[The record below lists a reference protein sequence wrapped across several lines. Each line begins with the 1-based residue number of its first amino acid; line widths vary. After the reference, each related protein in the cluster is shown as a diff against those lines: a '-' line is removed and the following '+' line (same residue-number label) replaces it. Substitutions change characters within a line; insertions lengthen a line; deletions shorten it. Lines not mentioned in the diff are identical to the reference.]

1 MKTSET
7 ASRSET
13 PLSQDLLHA
22 ARYYLGGRK
31 GLIALAV
38 VIAIA
43 GAALNWSW
51 LMAAGFVPLLLGA
64 LPCLAMCALGLC
76 MNKMSGKSCSART
89 DAIKSGAAGASPS
102 PQVLPATA
110 ASVEGIEPLRDTS
123 ARSED
128 RTAADG
134 KTADF
139 VQTPTPT
146 PDERK

>member
-1 MKTSET
+1 MKASET
-7 ASRSET
+7 ARAPET
-13 PLSQDLLHA
+13 PLAQDLLHA

-51 LMAAGFVPLLLGA
+51 LVAAGFVPLLLGA

-76 MNKMSGKSCSART
+76 MNKMSGKSCSAGT
-89 DAIKSGAAGASPS
+89 DATKSAAPGASSS

-110 ASVEGIEPLRDTS
+110 ASVERIEPIRDTP
-123 ARSED
+123 ARPED

-139 VQTPTPT
+139 VQTPTP
-146 PDERK
+146 DERK

>member
-7 ASRSET
+7 ASPSET

-31 GLIALAV
+31 SLIALAV
-38 VIAIA
+38 VIAIT

-51 LMAAGFVPLLLGA
+51 LVAAGFVPLLLGA

-76 MNKMSGKSCSART
+76 MNKMAGRSCSAGT
-89 DAIKSGAAGASPS
+89 DAAKSTAPGEPPS

-110 ASVEGIEPLRDTS
+110 AKVERIEPVHDTP
-123 ARSED
+123 ARPD
-128 RTAADG
+128 GRTAADG

-139 VQTPTPT
+139 VQIPT
-146 PDERK
+146 PDQRR

>member
-7 ASRSET
+7 ARAPEM

-76 MNKMSGKSCSART
+76 MNKMGGKSCSAGA
-89 DAIKSGAAGASPS
+89 DATKSAAPGESPS
-102 PQVLPATA
+102 PRVLPVTA
-110 ASVEGIEPLRDTS
+110 ANVERIEPIRDTP
-123 ARSED
+123 ARPED

-139 VQTPTPT
+139 VQTPTP
-146 PDERK
+146 DERK